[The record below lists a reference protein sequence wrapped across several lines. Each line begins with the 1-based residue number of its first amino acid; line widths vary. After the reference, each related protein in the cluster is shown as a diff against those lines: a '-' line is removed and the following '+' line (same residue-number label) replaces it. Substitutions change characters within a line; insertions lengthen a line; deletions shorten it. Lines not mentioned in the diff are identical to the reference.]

1 MEGGSNA
8 RARSS
13 GKIDGPASLTSITT
27 WPRGSREQLHD
38 YSFITLCG
46 YEREGQ
52 KQRLTDELT
61 RRVGHPPHAVCELR
75 VADLV
80 PRRRRNTISVVTPY
94 RVVEEE
100 LAVFDGAITDF
111 TRAAGV

>member
-1 MEGGSNA
+1 
-8 RARSS
+8 
-13 GKIDGPASLTSITT
+13 
-27 WPRGSREQLHD
+27 
-38 YSFITLCG
+38 LCG